1 MKLRDILKESE
12 DRGLSNEVKKHFLEI
27 VSTYNKYQESMD
39 RKSDIIEVA
48 ETLGGITE
56 AARELALREA
66 DDWFD
71 KHTIKRNMSELNKLG
86 TQFDKVAKEARN
98 LDQRLNGLYEDMG
111 NILSRYYKIGEIS
124 EDEMKQRLG
133 IKESKGDCG
142 CGCKGTTPGGCGD
155 KSVNEEAVKV
165 SNRNADGSITTTIKE
180 ESEELLQALKDKL
193 SDEGGAAGFKDLQ
206 DKAKEM
212 GVELTADML
221 KGMDGISQ
229 HRDGDYIL
237 DGFASDSQRRAA
249 FASGYKAKGKKGKKK
264 IKEGMMKKIHMMAK
278 RAKDS
283 NDFVK
288 MFRKDFGTQFVK
300 TGKKADD
307 MLVKMYKDTIGEI
320 NTLEE
325 FGNKVT
331 PLIEKN
337 VPTNPSK
344 WAYYKAQA
352 KKKFD
357 VYPSAYANGW
367 AAKKY
372 KAAGGGWKKG

>member
-12 DRGLSNEVKKHFLEI
+12 DRGLTNEVKKHFLEI

-142 CGCKGTTPGGCGD
+142 CGCGGVTEGGCGD

-237 DGFASDSQRRAA
+237 DGFASDAQRRAA

-264 IKEGMMKKIHMMAK
+264 NELK
-278 RAKDS
+278 
-283 NDFVK
+283 V
-288 MFRKDFGTQFVK
+288 FG
-300 TGKKADD
+300 
-307 MLVKMYKDTIGEI
+307 E
-320 NTLEE
+320 
-325 FGNKVT
+325 KVT
-331 PLIEKN
+331 KLIEKN

-367 AAKKY
+367 AARKY

>member
-1 MKLRDILKESE
+1 MKLTDILKESE

-71 KHTIKRNMSELNKLG
+71 KHTIKRNMSELTKLG

-133 IKESKGDCG
+133 IKEGKGDCG
-142 CGCKGTTPGGCGD
+142 CGCGGVTEGGCGD
-155 KSVNEEAVKV
+155 KSSKLNDIKNEVLELDKDEMAKLH
-165 SNRNADGSITTTIKE
+165 NDGEIEKDGEKIVFKNE
-180 ESEELLQALKDKL
+180 DVDNEELLSALKDKL

-212 GVELTADML
+212 GVDLTADML

-237 DGFASDSQRRAA
+237 DGFASDAQRRAA

-264 IKEGMMKKIHMMAK
+264 NELK
-278 RAKDS
+278 
-283 NDFVK
+283 V
-288 MFRKDFGTQFVK
+288 FG
-300 TGKKADD
+300 
-307 MLVKMYKDTIGEI
+307 E
-320 NTLEE
+320 
-325 FGNKVT
+325 KVT
-331 PLIEKN
+331 KLIEKN

-367 AAKKY
+367 AARKY

>member
-12 DRGLSNEVKKHFLEI
+12 DRGLTNEVKKHFLEI

-71 KHTIKRNMSELNKLG
+71 KRTIKRNMSELNKLG
-86 TQFDKVAKEARN
+86 SQFDKVAKEARN

-111 NILSRYYKIGEIS
+111 NILSRYYKIGEIT
-124 EDEMKQRLG
+124 EDEMKRRLG
-133 IKESKGDCG
+133 IKEGKGDCG
-142 CGCKGTTPGGCGD
+142 CGCGGVTEGGCGD
-155 KSVNEEAVKV
+155 KSSKLNDIKNEVLELDKDEMAKLH
-165 SNRNADGSITTTIKE
+165 NDGEIEKDGEKIVFKNE
-180 ESEELLQALKDKL
+180 DVDNEKLLSALKDKL

-212 GVELTADML
+212 GVDLTADML

-237 DGFASDSQRRAA
+237 DGFASDAQRRAA

-264 IKEGMMKKIHMMAK
+264 NELK
-278 RAKDS
+278 
-283 NDFVK
+283 V
-288 MFRKDFGTQFVK
+288 FG
-300 TGKKADD
+300 
-307 MLVKMYKDTIGEI
+307 E
-320 NTLEE
+320 
-325 FGNKVT
+325 KVT
-331 PLIEKN
+331 KLIEKN

-367 AAKKY
+367 AARKY

>member
-12 DRGLSNEVKKHFLEI
+12 DRGLTNEVKKHFLEI

-111 NILSRYYKIGEIS
+111 NILSRYYKIGEIT
-124 EDEMKQRLG
+124 EDEMKRRLG
-133 IKESKGDCG
+133 IKEGKGDCG
-142 CGCKGTTPGGCGD
+142 CGCGGVTEGGCGD
-155 KSVNEEAVKV
+155 KSSKLNDIKNEVLELDKDDMAKLH
-165 SNRNADGSITTTIKE
+165 NDGEIDKDGEKIVFKNE
-180 ESEELLQALKDKL
+180 DVDNEELLSALKDKL

-212 GVELTADML
+212 GVDLTADML

-237 DGFASDSQRRAA
+237 DGFASDAQRRAA

-264 IKEGMMKKIHMMAK
+264 NELK
-278 RAKDS
+278 
-283 NDFVK
+283 V
-288 MFRKDFGTQFVK
+288 FG
-300 TGKKADD
+300 
-307 MLVKMYKDTIGEI
+307 E
-320 NTLEE
+320 
-325 FGNKVT
+325 KVT
-331 PLIEKN
+331 KLIEKN

-367 AAKKY
+367 AARKY